1 MCDRNS
7 IRLCEKRY
15 NKERMGTLEE
25 KNWMQVLSEK
35 NEMAAVLDTNQYTE
49 RFGLVLS
56 EKEAELL
63 VQERFENLKE
73 QQRVEFGKG
82 VLDKLI
88 YAFCDSAYIYQ
99 DNYVDTI
106 ARLQEIFY
114 LYKNESMDELTDDEL
129 ITYMKETFE
138 NECQGSLDYL
148 EDTCLEMFARD
159 IREKTQK
166 FIGRYRMNEQ

>member
-1 MCDRNS
+1 
-7 IRLCEKRY
+7 
-15 NKERMGTLEE
+15 MGTLEE

-56 EKEAELL
+56 EEEAELL